1 VAKHLSSG
9 HGAVPVR
16 LSEVFI
22 GVIAVCAIWVVPASW
37 SLCAALVLTMFD
49 GNWQYFLGLPQS
61 VSPDRFVLALALLAI
76 CARAPGA
83 SDRLPIRFR
92 PLYILMYIAGA
103 YAIADSIFYKTIF
116 QHADILDLLDR
127 MMIMGWLV
135 FIIAPAAFA
144 KESDRRVFLGTLVG
158 MGIYL
163 GFTGIFEILGPHSLV
178 FPRYI
183 NDPGV
188 GIHWGRARGPF
199 VEAAYNGLA
208 LYACILASLVA
219 LRTWKARVPRALA
232 VLALAVC
239 GVSLLLT
246 FQRTVW
252 LAVGISAPIVML
264 IVPQLRRYLIPAV
277 LTVAAMVGIA
287 YVSSNT
293 VRNSLHTR
301 TTDSQSVR
309 DRLSSNA
316 AAETMI
322 LDRPALGFGWGRF
335 VTLSPSYYQT
345 SNSYVVWDER
355 AMPVHD
361 VYLSIAVDLGLIGFA
376 LWGCILL
383 VGVGKAIFSR
393 RAPPD
398 VRPLRITLGALFGMW
413 LAAGLTSPLGSS
425 FQSLIIWLWAAVIV
439 GGEWQA
445 SRQPVPA
452 GRKSPVFHGTSPVFQ
467 RARRGWEPS
476 AG

>member
-1 VAKHLSSG
+1 
-9 HGAVPVR
+9 
-16 LSEVFI
+16 
-22 GVIAVCAIWVVPASW
+22 
-37 SLCAALVLTMFD
+37 MFD

-61 VSPDRFVLALALLAI
+61 VAPDRFVLALALLAI
-76 CARAPGA
+76 CVRAPAA
-83 SDRLPIRFR
+83 SGRPAIRFR

-103 YAIADSIFYKTIF
+103 YAIADAIAYKTIF
-116 QHADILDLLDR
+116 QHSQILDLVDR

-144 KESDRRVFLGTLVG
+144 RESDRRVFIGTLVG

-183 NDPGV
+183 NDPHV

-208 LYACILASLVA
+208 LYACILATLIA
-219 LRTWKARVPRALA
+219 LRTWKARIPRALA
-232 VLALAVC
+232 LLALAVC

-252 LAVGISAPIVML
+252 LAVGISAPLVM
-264 IVPQLRRYLIPAV
+264 VTVRELRRYLIPSLLAV
-277 LTVAAMVGIA
+277 GVMVCVA
-287 YVSSNT
+287 YFSSNT
-293 VRNSLHTR
+293 VRDSLHTR
-301 TTDSQSVR
+301 ATDSQTVR

-322 LDRPALGFGWGRF
+322 LDRPAFGFGWGRF
-335 VTLSPSYYQT
+335 VALSPSYYQT

-361 VYLSIAVDLGLIGFA
+361 VYLSIAVDLGLVGLA
-376 LWGCILL
+376 LWASILL
-383 VGVGKAIFSR
+383 VGIGKTIFSR
-393 RAPPD
+393 RAPPSA
-398 VRPLRITLGALFGMW
+398 RALRITLGALFGMW
-413 LAAGLTSPLGSS
+413 LAAGATSPLGSS
-425 FQSLIIWLWAAVIV
+425 FQSVIIWLWAAVVV
-439 GGEWQA
+439 GSELQA
-445 SRQPVPA
+445 ARLPA
-452 GRKSPVFHGTSPVFQ
+452 GTSPVFQ
-467 RARRGWEPS
+467 SVRRRRAPS
-476 AG
+476 AGLH